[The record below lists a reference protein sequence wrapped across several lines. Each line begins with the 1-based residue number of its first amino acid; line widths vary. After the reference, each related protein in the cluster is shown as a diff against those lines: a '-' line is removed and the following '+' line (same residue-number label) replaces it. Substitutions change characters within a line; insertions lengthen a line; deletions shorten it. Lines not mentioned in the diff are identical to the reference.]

1 MFEVFDKILYH
12 GELVANYKFIVADQV
27 CIDKKIK
34 GIKGYLI
41 KVISPVTTC
50 IKINMTLPLQKL

>member
-27 CIDKKIK
+27 CIDK
-34 GIKGYLI
+34 
-41 KVISPVTTC
+41 
-50 IKINMTLPLQKL
+50 N